1 MWCPVGALPPSRAC
15 TCTPRCALPCMGCQR
30 MGCQCVAPSSTYIM
44 AHHLLYPT
52 SWRTSSQVCSTV
64 MIWRGAFGAFF
75 ASWAAAW
82 EGKGWGMQGHGA
94 CAAMGHAGSWDTR
107 VCLFSCWCPQ
117 GGGQGWG
124 GRRGGRGGRLE
135 QGRELWRTGS
145 QHRARSLN
153 KGSVKQV
160 KAM

>member
-82 EGKGWGMQGHGA
+82 EDKGWGMRGHGACRVMGHVRPWGMQGHGTHG
-94 CAAMGHAGSWDTR
+94 CASSAVGAPREAARAGEAE
-107 VCLFSCWCPQ
+107 
-117 GGGQGWG
+117 GGAEEGDWNKAENCG
-124 GRRGGRGGRLE
+124 GPE
-135 QGRELWRTGS
+135 ASTGPG
-145 QHRARSLN
+145 A
-153 KGSVKQV
+153 
-160 KAM
+160 